1 MLGNYGAEGAATGA
15 GEETRDA
22 RWLALALMSKALDH
36 LDSDSS
42 IPTIIGAQLQSAIDA
57 LWICYSNEK
66 SLNLH

>member
-1 MLGNYGAEGAATGA
+1 MLGNYGAEGAAPGA
-15 GEETRDA
+15 GEETCDA
-22 RWLALALMSKALDH
+22 RWLALALMSTALGH

-42 IPTIIGAQLQSAIDA
+42 IPTIIGARLQSAIDA